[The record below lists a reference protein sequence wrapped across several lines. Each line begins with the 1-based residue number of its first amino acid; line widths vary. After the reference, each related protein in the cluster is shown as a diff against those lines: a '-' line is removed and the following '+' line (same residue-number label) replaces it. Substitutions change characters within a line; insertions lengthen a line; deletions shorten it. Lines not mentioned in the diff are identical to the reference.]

1 MKEVKIFLEAINA
14 MGKEKTIYKGMT
26 NAEKEVA
33 KYLHSINLYWIFEHP
48 IFVQDEKN
56 RPRVWTPDFYLPELG
71 IHIEVCGKERE
82 CYSYREKIFKKN
94 RVQIIF
100 IHQYKDSD
108 SWKKFL
114 VHEISRING
123 LRSDKIEDSLLRG

>member
-1 MKEVKIFLEAINA
+1 MME
-14 MGKEKTIYKGMT
+14 KEKTIYKEMT

-33 KYLHSINLYWIFEHP
+33 EYLRSINLYWIFEYP
-48 IFVQDEKN
+48 IFVQDERD

-71 IHIEVCGKERE
+71 IYIEVCGKDRE
-82 CYSYREKIFKKN
+82 CYSYREKVLKKN

-100 IHQYKDSD
+100 IHQFKDGD

-114 VHEISRING
+114 VCEISRIQG
-123 LRSDKIEDSLLRG
+123 FREEKIIDSRLRGEH

>member
-1 MKEVKIFLEAINA
+1 MHNVME
-14 MGKEKTIYKGMT
+14 KEKIIYKEMT

-33 KYLHSINLYWIFEHP
+33 EYLHSINLYWVFEHP
-48 IFVQDEKN
+48 IFVQDERD

-71 IHIEVCGKERE
+71 IYIEVCGKDRE
-82 CYSYREKIFKKN
+82 CYSYREKVFKKN
-94 RVQIIF
+94 RVRIIF
-100 IHQYKDSD
+100 IHQFKDGD

-123 LRSDKIEDSLLRG
+123 LQSDKITDSLLRGEAIGFD